1 MPVPK
6 HVRFLKILLHAG
18 FFASGV
24 ATVFIGQILPILAA
38 KFSLNDRQA
47 GDFFIWQLSGS
58 LLGTLA
64 ANRFGRRGKFVFATS
79 LGCFTMATGIAL
91 LNSDSL
97 IGCFAGFFL
106 NGFGI
111 GLTLPAINM
120 LTLELS
126 NPLRAASAL
135 NILNFFWGV
144 GAILSQPIVDFFSW
158 GANILRPTAILSA
171 GLLALSVSIALIP
184 KGIEQKPRSSEENDE
199 DFDAPIWTN
208 PTAWAIALFNFVL
221 VGFESAMGGWLKT
234 YTGRVSEQAATDWFP
249 PIFLY
254 FLFFVVGRG
263 VAPVFLRFLSNNR
276 MLLASSLTT
285 LIGMCVLLFA
295 ENIQTLS
302 VGAAIAGFGTSSV
315 YPTNLS
321 RFTKIFGASSTRR
334 ATPLFICGT
343 LGAAATTWLI
353 GFVSSRYENDLRSGM
368 FVLLASVLLTIVL
381 QIGLMSAGKQ
391 KSEIRNQN
399 FDLK

>member
-1 MPVPK
+1 MPNPNA
-6 HVRFLKILLHAG
+6 VRFLKILLHAG

-38 KFSLNDRQA
+38 KFSLSDREA

-58 LLGTLA
+58 LLGTLT
-64 ANRFGRRGKFVFATS
+64 ANRFGRAGKFVFAAS
-79 LGCFTMATGIAL
+79 LGCFLMASGIAL
-91 LNSDSL
+91 LNSDSVSC
-97 IGCFAGFFL
+97 CFAGFFL

-126 NPLRAASAL
+126 TPLRAASAL

-144 GAILSQPIVDFFSW
+144 GAISSQPIVDFFSR
-158 GANILRPTAILSA
+158 GASLFRPTAILSA
-171 GLLALSVSIALIP
+171 GLLMLGAAIALVP
-184 KGIEQKPRSSEENDE
+184 KGTEQKPCSTDE
-199 DFDAPIWTN
+199 TDDDFTVPIWTN
-208 PTAWAIALFNFVL
+208 PIAWAIAMFNFVL
-221 VGFESAMGGWLKT
+221 VGFESAMVGWLKT
-234 YTGRVSEQAATDWFP
+234 YTGRIETQMATDWFP

-254 FLFFVVGRG
+254 FLFFVAGRG
-263 VAPVFLRFLSNNR
+263 VAPIFLRYLSENV

-285 LIGMCVLLFA
+285 LAGMCVLLFA

-343 LGAAATTWLI
+343 LGAASTTWLI

-368 FVLLASVLLTIVL
+368 SVLLASVLLTIIL
-381 QIGLMSAGKQ
+381 QIGLS
-391 KSEIRNQN
+391 
-399 FDLK
+399 LKKA